1 MRTEVLL
8 NVNGGCMVR
17 VAAAGSADYLK
28 LVLSHRFIVVLSMVC
43 SVTDIKWGLSHDH
56 PWRTVVTLLIRWFP
70 D

>member
-1 MRTEVLL
+1 MLL

-56 PWRTVVTLLIRWFP
+56 PHGAGELLLLHYY
-70 D
+70 